1 MFFYVLLFCFFSR
14 CAGKTF
20 YICGRADFIS
30 HRAGKTKNCRELKK
44 FTVTAKIAG
53 MQKGDTLRFSEI
65 ILPGWGNKF
74 SFDVVAQKDGYA
86 FYSGSHSHDQLYLIE
101 YYPVDK
107 KVAASDRKGKEI
119 LISDGNYTLSGDRES
134 IYYCVAGG
142 KTYDAELS
150 KILIARDS
158 LSSLRGGLA
167 KKIINAFAE
176 KDTVNAQKFIGEFN
190 GFGYY
195 HKADNERIEAQMKKY
210 VATHGNEFCALGIL
224 KDSYKPYEELRGR
237 YDSLSRAGKQ
247 SHYGKQVASL
257 LQKMEAVNVGKTAP
271 DFEITVADK
280 STAGAA
286 SNSAA
291 VAAAGNSAAS
301 AAAAGNQS
309 RFVTYR
315 LSDFKGKYVLIYHY
329 GLCPG
334 TFQIDSSVIDLYK
347 KHSDKLV
354 VIGITDSYAQL
365 RRTLKNTSPDDS
377 MGNINVKDMITE
389 LLNHPW
395 PVDAEVAEANNKA
408 LIDSYFL
415 QGLPYF
421 VFISPDGKIL
431 ARSIGNAAFNA
442 ASAELNCRL

>member
-1 MFFYVLLFCFFSR
+1 MSNYKLLNIMRLGSVSLCFFMLFSLVFST
-14 CAGKTF
+14 AAQAKQKTV
-20 YICGRADFIS
+20 GNS
-30 HRAGKTKNCRELKK
+30 KK

-119 LISDGNYTLSGDRES
+119 LISDGNFTLSGDRES
-134 IYYCVAGG
+134 IYYCAVGG
-142 KTYDAELS
+142 QTYDAELS

-190 GFGYY
+190 GFEYY
-195 HKADNERIEAQMKKY
+195 HKTDNERIEAQMKAY

-247 SHYGKQVASL
+247 RSEEHTSELQSPDHLVCRL
-257 LQKMEAVNVGKTAP
+257 LLEKK
-271 DFEITVADK
+271 K
-280 STAGAA
+280 SNTG
-286 SNSAA
+286 
-291 VAAAGNSAAS
+291 GNS
-301 AAAAGNQS
+301 
-309 RFVTYR
+309 RM
-315 LSDFKGKYVLIYHY
+315 
-329 GLCPG
+329 
-334 TFQIDSSVIDLYK
+334 K
-347 KHSDKLV
+347 KQPW
-354 VIGITDSYAQL
+354 TRQ
-365 RRTLKNTSPDDS
+365 TNT
-377 MGNINVKDMITE
+377 IHI
-389 LLNHPW
+389 
-395 PVDAEVAEANNKA
+395 
-408 LIDSYFL
+408 
-415 QGLPYF
+415 Q
-421 VFISPDGKIL
+421 
-431 ARSIGNAAFNA
+431 
-442 ASAELNCRL
+442 

>member
-1 MFFYVLLFCFFSR
+1 MSNYKLLNIMRLGSVSLCFFMLFSLVFST
-14 CAGKTF
+14 AAQAKQKTV
-20 YICGRADFIS
+20 GNS
-30 HRAGKTKNCRELKK
+30 KK

-119 LISDGNYTLSGDRES
+119 LISDGNFTLSGDRES
-134 IYYCVAGG
+134 IYYCAVGG

-190 GFGYY
+190 GFEYY
-195 HKADNERIEAQMKKY
+195 HKTDNERIEAQMKAY

-280 STAGAA
+280 S
-286 SNSAA
+286 SKL
-291 VAAAGNSAAS
+291 
-301 AAAAGNQS
+301 
-309 RFVTYR
+309 VTSK

-334 TFQIDSSVIDLYK
+334 TFQIDSSVIELYK
-347 KHSDKLV
+347 KHSDRLV

-377 MGNINVKDMITE
+377 MGNINVKEMITE

-395 PVDAEVAEANNKA
+395 PVDAEVAEANNRA

-431 ARSIGNAAFNA
+431 ARSIGNPAFNA
-442 ASAELNCRL
+442 ASEELNCSL

>member
-1 MFFYVLLFCFFSR
+1 MSNKKSLNIMRLCSVSLCFFMFFSFAFS
-14 CAGKTF
+14 AAAQAQHSASVAVQTLSATAQAKQKTV
-20 YICGRADFIS
+20 GNS
-30 HRAGKTKNCRELKK
+30 KK
-44 FTVTAKIAG
+44 FTLTAKIEG

-107 KVAASDRKGKEI
+107 KVAASDRKSKEI
-119 LISDGNYTLSGDRES
+119 LISDGNFTLRGDRES
-134 IYYCVAGG
+134 IYYCAVGG

-176 KDTVNAQKFIGEFN
+176 KDTVIAQKFIGEFN
-190 GFGYY
+190 GFEYY
-195 HKADNERIEAQMKKY
+195 HNADNERIEAQMKAY

-247 SHYGKQVASL
+247 SHYGQQVASL

-271 DFEITVADK
+271 DFEIAVAE
-280 STAGAA
+280 
-286 SNSAA
+286 NSAA
-291 VAAAGNSAAS
+291 VAADNSNKIA
-301 AAAAGNQS
+301 
-309 RFVTYR
+309 TYR

-334 TFQIDSSVIDLYK
+334 TFQIDSGVIDLYK

-377 MGNINVKDMITE
+377 MGNINVKEMITE

-431 ARSIGNAAFNA
+431 ARSIGNPAFNA
-442 ASAELNCRL
+442 ASAELN